1 MNEYTKKELEDFM
14 KTGKLP
20 KKNKNNGIF
29 NKGEN
34 MPIKKVV
41 TGVIAFVVAIF
52 LLISAGSLVETV
64 DKGTYHITQAA
75 VTGEMGA
82 QKQPGL
88 YAQMF
93 ADVTVWPNA
102 ETFFFT
108 KDKDSA
114 DDIDQD
120 LSIEVRFNDGSMA
133 RISGTCRITMPVT
146 AQDSIDLV
154 NKFSYTT
161 YKSLQQKAILPVIRE
176 AVRNTSN
183 LMSARESYSERR
195 SDFVS
200 MARDQAVNGV
210 YLTEQYSEKVND
222 PVSGELV
229 TRTYNRIKRGEDG
242 KPIRESN
249 LLNDIGVTLSNFE
262 IKTFEYEQRVID
274 QIKQQQEAIMAVA
287 TAKAQA
293 QRAEQDALTSEAQ
306 GKAKVMTA
314 KYQKEEEKVRAEVD
328 AEKEKAVAVK
338 SAEKERDVMALSA
351 EKAKLEAAQIQTLAD
366 ADFYQK
372 EKEAAGR
379 KALLLADN
387 ALSQKLQAWVQAQ
400 GVWAKAFES
409 RKVPSVV
416 MGGSG
421 GTGTGSDSDV
431 QTFMQIL
438 GVKAAKDLALDMN
451 IGGQK

>member
-1 MNEYTKKELEDFM
+1 MKEYTKKQLEDFM
-14 KTGKLP
+14 QTGKLP
-20 KKNKNNGIF
+20 KNNKPGNF
-29 NKGEN
+29 KGEFN
-34 MPIKKVV
+34 MPVKTVV
-41 TGVIAFVVAIF
+41 TAVIGVVIILF
-52 LLISAGSLVETV
+52 LAISAGNLTETV
-64 DKGTYHITQAA
+64 DKGTYHITQEAI
-75 VTGEMGA
+75 TGTMGA
-82 QKQPGL
+82 EKKPGF
-88 YAQMF
+88 YWQMF
-93 ADVTVWPNA
+93 CDFAVWPNA

-108 KDKDSA
+108 KDSDGDGDTN
-114 DDIDQD
+114 DDK
-120 LSIEVRFNDGSMA
+120 SIEVRFNDGSMA
-133 RISGTCRITMPVT
+133 RLSGTCRITLPPT

-154 NKFSYTT
+154 DKYSYTS
-161 YKSLQQKAILPVIRE
+161 YKALEQKAILPVIRE
-176 AVRNTSN
+176 AIRNTSN

-195 SDFVS
+195 GDFVAL
-200 MARDQAVNGV
+200 ARDQAINGI
-210 YLTEQYSEKVND
+210 YLTEQYSEKVKD

-229 TRTYNRIKRGEDG
+229 TKTYNRIKKGEDG
-242 KPIRESN
+242 KPLREPN
-249 LLNDIGVTLSNFE
+249 LLLEIGVSISNFE
-262 IKTFEYEQRVID
+262 IKSFEYEKRVIE
-274 QIKQQQEAIMAVA
+274 QIKQQQEAIMAVS
-287 TAKAQA
+287 TAKAEA
-293 QRAEQDALTSEAQ
+293 QRAEQDALTEEAK
-306 GKAKVMTA
+306 GKSQVMKA
-314 KYQKEEEKVRAEVD
+314 KYQKEEEKIRAEVD

-421 GTGTGSDSDV
+421 EGGTGSDSDV